1 MDGADQPQP
10 IGQKSQTT
18 KKNRGHRR
26 GVKATP
32 TTSKRSARTI
42 RARQRQQHVLQL
54 RLAGLSYPKIAT
66 TVNVSKSQ
74 VERDLIAAM
83 QDIIR
88 EPAEQVFKM
97 EMQRLDAMTTAH
109 FVPACQGNI
118 PSTHALLRIMEH
130 RAQLMGWNKPDHHM
144 AAKLTINDG
153 ENRHLQIEFVL
164 PGSHGVGRK
173 QLDDMSSPVPPR
185 SPSSP
190 QPIGHD
196 HRHGGQGSTPVRIEP
211 SPDDLVLERAD
222 RQPSAF
228 AKRRGSWM
236 E

>member
-1 MDGADQPQP
+1 LDRRARPPRRTED
-10 IGQKSQTT
+10 
-18 KKNRGHRR
+18 RR
-26 GVKATP
+26 GCKATP
-32 TTSKRSARTI
+32 ATSKRSARTI
-42 RARQRQQHVLQL
+42 LARQRQQHVLQL

-118 PSTHALLRIMEH
+118 ASTHALLRIMEH

-144 AAKLTINDG
+144 ATKLTVSDG
-153 ENRHLQIEFVL
+153 ENKRLEIEFVL
-164 PGSHGVGRK
+164 PGSNGEGSKR
-173 QLDDMSSPVPPR
+173 LDDMSSPIPR

-190 QPIGHD
+190 QPIGHAP
-196 HRHGGQGSTPVRIEP
+196 QP
-211 SPDDLVLERAD
+211 SPQRIMPRDDDVVIEKTI
-222 RQPSAF
+222 PSAWR
-228 AKRRGSWM
+228 KPRGSADWM